1 MDRAAVE
8 DLMTLSFMNDAA
20 NIVFIGPNGVGK
32 STLAR
37 NVAHQAL
44 ICGHTVLFRTA
55 SEMLGEL
62 AALDSDAALRRRLHH
77 YAAADVL
84 AIDSCAVLRDVESPG
99 CKPCFAQRAARA
111 TQHK

>member
-1 MDRAAVE
+1 
-8 DLMTLSFMNDAA
+8 MTLSFMHDAA
-20 NIVFIGPNGVGK
+20 NLVFIGPNGVGK

-62 AALDSDAALRRRLHH
+62 APLTAT
-77 YAAADVL
+77 
-84 AIDSCAVLRDVESPG
+84 
-99 CKPCFAQRAARA
+99 QRAGGAA
-111 TQHK
+111 GAFFALCL